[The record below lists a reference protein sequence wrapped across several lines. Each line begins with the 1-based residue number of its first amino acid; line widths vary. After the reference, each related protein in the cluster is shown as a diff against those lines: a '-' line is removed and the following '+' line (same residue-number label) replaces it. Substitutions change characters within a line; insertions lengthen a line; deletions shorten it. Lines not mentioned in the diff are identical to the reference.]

1 MATWNSDAIIDLIF
15 TLLYAILLVLNIF
28 NVFRHGFTKE
38 AGYIFLVIVSLC
50 TLQDKASWLIIF
62 SQDCRQYSFSC
73 R

>member
-50 TLQDKASWLIIF
+50 TLSQASWLIIF
-62 SQDCRQYSFSC
+62 
-73 R
+73 